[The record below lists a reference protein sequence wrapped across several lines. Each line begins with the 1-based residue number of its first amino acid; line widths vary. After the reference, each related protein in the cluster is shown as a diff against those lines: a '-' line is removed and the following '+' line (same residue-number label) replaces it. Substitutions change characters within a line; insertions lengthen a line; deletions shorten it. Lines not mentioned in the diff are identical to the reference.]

1 VSSADVGRSSVIGN
15 YLAVNV
21 LNITTLLANTTILKL
36 QDWESTPAP
45 LKHLTIPQE

>member
-1 VSSADVGRSSVIGN
+1 VSYADAGRSSVIGN

-21 LNITTLLANTTILKL
+21 LNITTLLANTMIPKL

-45 LKHLTIPQE
+45 LKQLTIPQE